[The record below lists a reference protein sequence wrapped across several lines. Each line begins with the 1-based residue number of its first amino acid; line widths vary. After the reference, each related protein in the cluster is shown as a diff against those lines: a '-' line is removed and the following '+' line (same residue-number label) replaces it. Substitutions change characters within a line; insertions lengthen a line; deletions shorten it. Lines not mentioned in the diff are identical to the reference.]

1 MEARLRG
8 LHLPSASLPSTQ
20 KEKNGRNSSDD
31 ELPSNARQKSKEEL
45 DRPPGVPLPE
55 LWPGAL
61 RIHRD
66 GGEERSCRG
75 AKGLFYALL

>member
-20 KEKNGRNSSDD
+20 KEKNGNS
-31 ELPSNARQKSKEEL
+31 SNARQKSKEEL
-45 DRPPGVPLPE
+45 DRPPGLPPPE